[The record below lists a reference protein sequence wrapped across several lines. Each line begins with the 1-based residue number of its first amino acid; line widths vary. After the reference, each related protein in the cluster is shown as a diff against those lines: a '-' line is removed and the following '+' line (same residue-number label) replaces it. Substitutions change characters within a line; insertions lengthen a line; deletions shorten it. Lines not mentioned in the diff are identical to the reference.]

1 MLYVDTSVIVK
12 LYVKEKHSSSFS
24 NWLKKNNEAIP
35 LTVFH
40 ELEFNNAINL
50 KEFRGEITT
59 DEIRLIMAKFAEH
72 ENRGVFYRPKINWT
86 DTFKYAVNLSKEHTK
101 KTGSRSLDI
110 LHVASA
116 LLIKADKFLTFDE
129 RQSRLAFHAGIK
141 IESGIPIGHSSGM
154 IDE

>member
-12 LYVKEKHSSSFS
+12 LYVKEEHSLDVST
-24 NWLKKNNEAIP
+24 WLRKNNEAIP

-59 DEIRLIMAKFAEH
+59 DEIRLIMARFAEH
-72 ENRGVFYRPKINWT
+72 ESKGVFYRPQISWA
-86 DTFKYAVNLSKEHTK
+86 DTFKYAVDLSREHTK
-101 KTGSRSLDI
+101 KTGSRALDI

-116 LLIKADKFLTFDE
+116 LSIKADRFLTLDE
-129 RQSRLAFHAGIK
+129 RQSRLASLTGIK
-141 IESGIPIGHSSGM
+141 IECCTN
-154 IDE
+154 

>member
-12 LYVKEKHSSSFS
+12 LYVKEEHSQDAS
-24 NWLKKNNEAIP
+24 NCLRKNDEAIP

-50 KEFRGEITT
+50 KEFRAEITA
-59 DEIRLIMAKFAEH
+59 DEIRLIMTRFAEH
-72 ENRGVFYRPKINWT
+72 QSKGVFYRPQISWA
-86 DTFKYAVNLSKEHTK
+86 DTFKYAVDLSREHTK

-116 LLIKADKFLTFDE
+116 LSIKADKFLTFDE
-129 RQSRLAFHAGIK
+129 RQSILASRAGIK
-141 IESGIPIGHSSGM
+141 IESGIPMGHSSGM

>member
-1 MLYVDTSVIVK
+1 MLYVDTSIIVK
-12 LYVKEKHSSSFS
+12 LYVKEEHSLDAS

-59 DEIRLIMAKFAEH
+59 DEIRLIMARFTEH
-72 ENRGVFYRPKINWT
+72 ENKGVFYRPQISWA
-86 DTFKYAVNLSKEHTK
+86 DTFKYAVDLSREHTR
-101 KTGSRSLDI
+101 KTGSKALDI

-116 LLIKADKFLTFDE
+116 LSIKADRFLTLDE
-129 RQSRLAFHAGIK
+129 RQSRLASLTGIK
-141 IESGIPIGHSSGM
+141 IEHCTN
-154 IDE
+154 

>member
-12 LYVKEKHSSSFS
+12 LYVKEEHSLDAS

-40 ELEFNNAINL
+40 ELEFSNAINL

-59 DEIRLIMAKFAEH
+59 DEIRLIMAKFADH
-72 ENRGVFYRPKINWT
+72 ESKGVFYRPLISWA
-86 DTFKYAVNLSKEHTK
+86 DTFKYAVDLSREHTR
-101 KTGSRSLDI
+101 KTGSRALDI

-116 LLIKADKFLTFDE
+116 LSIKADRFLTLDE
-129 RQSRLAFHAGIK
+129 RQSRLASLTGIK
-141 IESGIPIGHSSGM
+141 IEYCTN
-154 IDE
+154 